1 MAANIDFTIRSWADF
16 ATQGYSAP
24 QGAPDVQNR
33 LQQNPKFYVANYTV
47 VIAAIVL
54 LTRFRWNF
62 SFFPSISFSLL
73 LYCFSFSLLF
83 LPFFPRCCVLIF
95 WLFSYF
101 YTELFA
107 TILIVGITAG
117 ILFFLKDQTL
127 QLGGVVITPTMQI
140 GALVVEALLVIYIAD
155 SFQPLL
161 YSSLFGVVV
170 CLGHAVMK
178 EAQTA
183 VGSFKSSIKGAGAKA
198 SSFVSDVRTDIQNE
212 FHKRD

>member
-140 GALVVEALLVIYIAD
+140 GALVVGTNLSALASLVLPFSFLFTILLAALPAWYSLLVV
-155 SFQPLL
+155 L
-161 YSSLFGVVV
+161 SLIFIIQRL
-170 CLGHAVMK
+170 CWLS
-178 EAQTA
+178 TLP
-183 VGSFKSSIKGAGAKA
+183 IA
-198 SSFVSDVRTDIQNE
+198 SSHCYIPHSLVLWYVWAML
-212 FHKRD
+212 